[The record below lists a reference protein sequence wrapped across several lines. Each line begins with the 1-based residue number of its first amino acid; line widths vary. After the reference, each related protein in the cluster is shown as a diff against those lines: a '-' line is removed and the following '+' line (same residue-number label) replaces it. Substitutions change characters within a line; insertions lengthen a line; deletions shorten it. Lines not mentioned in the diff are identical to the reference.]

1 MIRKLFYDLIE
12 GTFGVGFSG
21 FLAFLCK
28 LSDFCG

>member
-1 MIRKLFYDLIE
+1 LFYDLIE